1 MLWLNLW
8 HLQSQADRRGR
19 GISLSS
25 RRLARFG
32 WHPAVPS
39 STRLNASFGALEKL
53 LERSQA
59 SRYPHGMTLTLDLP
73 PELERDAVQ
82 ITDLK
87 DRLLLFVRQQV
98 DLERWRSKRYSS
110 EAQRL
115 VAASASVAAGM
126 SQEEATAGFLGL
138 QDRIA
143 SAIKD

>member
-8 HLQSQADRRGR
+8 HLQSQEDRRGR
-19 GISLSS
+19 GFSLSS
-25 RRLARFG
+25 RLLACFG
-32 WHPAVPS
+32 RQPTVPS
-39 STRLNASFGALEKL
+39 STRLNTSVWGLEKL